1 VALDFSK
8 AQRIASQA
16 PPVKLDFSRAQPIPP
31 GASVGDPWAV
41 VATSPANTIPPNATI
56 GAPLSGGSDEIKVDP
71 HSGSLTNLVH
81 AGGAA
86 LEGLGEGIFGTL
98 AGGAHIINKI
108 AGQNPGEEPVIPTSV
123 TDKLNQLAGGNDT
136 QHGGIQQVGTVGES
150 IAEFLMGDAA
160 LKGMGLADKIKAI
173 APAMKAIEKSPTL
186 AKVVGGLAAGGRAG
200 LVQGAQTTVKTG
212 GDVGQAAE
220 DAGKM
225 GLVTAGLGAL
235 GAVGSGVLGAFGSM
249 ATKAKNLAA
258 LAEGAA
264 SKPEVTEQLANRIED
279 AKNALHEGYETGIQD
294 LNSRLGDTEISAQEN
309 PLAEKAQELLTQPD
323 PEEHPLVT
331 QAKAAV
337 GEQLKPQV
345 RKLLEGIAT
354 GETPAEA
361 GADLGALKNG
371 VPGPQPEGRALP
383 PYKIQDLVQ
392 LRQTIRKLA
401 DGFEP
406 GDVNA
411 RALRSLIREPMDDT
425 IGNLAEQS
433 GDANAVQDYANL
445 RQNYASKIDL
455 FDDPVIRKI
464 RDGKVDDAAKD
475 FVGVLRQGS
484 ALPSTGKTGYN
495 LDTLRGILGDDGMKA
510 FGRDVFG
517 NLLKDSIVGGENG
530 AGGRFNPARFV
541 DTWKRITPETKQ
553 SLFDSD
559 IAGKGL
565 AQLASDAGDA
575 ARLQHLTRAGLL
587 VGAGTTIGHTV
598 GPIMTGLG
606 GLLGFIVGESG
617 GLKMG
622 REMLDYVATH
632 PTTWNLFKSAG
643 EAATSDAAAK
653 GGEAVLKGAQGAVNA
668 ESQHPLAGYSHLS
681 PDGKFGWDGTQ
692 WVPLGKIGTGLSKGA
707 QGAVNASASSDLDQ
721 RARSQLG
728 AARY

>member
-1 VALDFSK
+1 
-8 AQRIASQA
+8 
-16 PPVKLDFSRAQPIPP
+16 
-31 GASVGDPWAV
+31 
-41 VATSPANTIPPNATI
+41 
-56 GAPLSGGSDEIKVDP
+56 
-71 HSGSLTNLVH
+71 
-81 AGGAA
+81 
-86 LEGLGEGIFGTL
+86 
-98 AGGAHIINKI
+98 
-108 AGQNPGEEPVIPTSV
+108 
-123 TDKLNQLAGGNDT
+123 
-136 QHGGIQQVGTVGES
+136 
-150 IAEFLMGDAA
+150 
-160 LKGMGLADKIKAI
+160 
-173 APAMKAIEKSPTL
+173 
-186 AKVVGGLAAGGRAG
+186 
-200 LVQGAQTTVKTG
+200 
-212 GDVGQAAE
+212 
-220 DAGKM
+220 
-225 GLVTAGLGAL
+225 
-235 GAVGSGVLGAFGSM
+235 
-249 ATKAKNLAA
+249 
-258 LAEGAA
+258 
-264 SKPEVTEQLANRIED
+264 
-279 AKNALHEGYETGIQD
+279 
-294 LNSRLGDTEISAQEN
+294 
-309 PLAEKAQELLTQPD
+309 
-323 PEEHPLVT
+323 
-331 QAKAAV
+331 
-337 GEQLKPQV
+337 
-345 RKLLEGIAT
+345 
-354 GETPAEA
+354 
-361 GADLGALKNG
+361 
-371 VPGPQPEGRALP
+371 
-383 PYKIQDLVQ
+383 
-392 LRQTIRKLA
+392 
-401 DGFEP
+401 
-406 GDVNA
+406 
-411 RALRSLIREPMDDT
+411 
-425 IGNLAEQS
+425 
-433 GDANAVQDYANL
+433 
-445 RQNYASKIDL
+445 
-455 FDDPVIRKI
+455 
-464 RDGKVDDAAKD
+464 
-475 FVGVLRQGS
+475 
-484 ALPSTGKTGYN
+484 
-495 LDTLRGILGDDGMKA
+495 MKA